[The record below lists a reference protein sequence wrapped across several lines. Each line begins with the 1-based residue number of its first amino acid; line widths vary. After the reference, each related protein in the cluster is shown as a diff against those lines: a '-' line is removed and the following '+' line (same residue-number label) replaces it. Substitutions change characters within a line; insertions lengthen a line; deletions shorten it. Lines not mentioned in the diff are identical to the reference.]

1 MASNLDLQEQEQLDE
16 LKAFWNQYGNLI
28 TWAITLVLAGFAA
41 FNGWQWWQQ
50 RQAVGAAGM
59 FSELDAAVQ
68 AGDAERSAR
77 VFQDMKDRFGRTAL
91 AQQAALLTA
100 KVQVDKGQGD
110 AARATLEWLIA
121 EAGDQG
127 YGPLARIRLAGLL
140 LDQKAYDE
148 ALKQLAAV
156 TGDDYQ
162 ALAQDRRGDVLAA
175 QGKVDEAVTAWQAA
189 WKAMPE
195 AQQYRRVIEA
205 KLDARGKSP
214 VAAAGSAQ

>member
-127 YGPLARIRLAGLL
+127 YGPLARIRLGAV
-140 LDQKAYDE
+140 K
-148 ALKQLAAV
+148 LARGQV
-156 TGDDYQ
+156 DQ
-162 ALAQDRRGDVLAA
+162 ALADLGAATGADLELAEGQFWLGRA
-175 QGKVDEAVTAWQAA
+175 LLAKGEAGQAVERLKRA
-189 WKAMPE
+189 VELGIGRAH
-195 AQQYRRVIEA
+195 V
-205 KLDARGKSP
+205 
-214 VAAAGSAQ
+214 